1 MNLTPQER
9 MAVAA
14 VIVSW
19 IAGLMCPNVLMINQ
33 PLWFAIPITVISLA
47 CVPLMAAA
55 MWVMDGNGG
64 AEGKSS

>member
-1 MNLTPQER
+1 

-19 IAGLMCPNVLMINQ
+19 IAGFMAPTVWVINQ

-47 CVPLMAAA
+47 CVPLMVAALWA
-55 MWVMDGNGG
+55 TDGDGG
-64 AEGKSS
+64 QDESG